1 MDLMDRRRFL
11 KRIMAQASSVET
23 GSFVVSTDTYAN
35 QYHISHHLG
44 STPDFVMVVADEI
57 VASTSFTVAYIA
69 NAYCAKA
76 NFKASNFSQSGCAV
90 YLRTRPNADNYQ
102 LTPEGVAYTKFLHDS
117 NFEVPY
123 YSSSDMLKAGVTYHY
138 VVGKFE

>member
-23 GSFVVSTDTYAN
+23 GSFVVSEDTTAPK
-35 QYHISHHLG
+35 YHISHHLG
-44 STPDFVMVVADEI
+44 SAPDFVIVSADEI
-57 VASTSFTVAYIA
+57 IASTDYTNGYITNSFCTKSNIIA
-69 NAYCAKA
+69 TNKSTNGFAA
-76 NFKASNFSQSGCAV
+76 
-90 YLRTRPNADNYQ
+90 YLRTNPNNTACWSAYEYVN
-102 LTPEGVAYTKFLHDS
+102 YTKFLHDN

-123 YSSSDMLKAGVTYHY
+123 YNSGEMLKAGVTYHY

>member
-11 KRIMAQASSVET
+11 KRIMAQASTVEA
-23 GSFVVSTDTYAN
+23 GSFVVSTDTYAS

-57 VASTSFTVAYIA
+57 VASASFTVTYIA
-69 NAYCAKA
+69 NAYCAKS
-76 NFKASNFSQSGCAV
+76 NFKASNFTVSGYAA
-90 YLRTRPNADNYQ
+90 YLRNRPSTDIWQPSYEA
-102 LTPEGVAYTKFLHDS
+102 VAYTKFLHDS

-123 YSSSDMLKAGVTYHY
+123 YSSSEYLKAGVTYHY

>member
-23 GSFVVSTDTYAN
+23 GSFVVSEDTYTS

-57 VASTSFTVAYIA
+57 VASASFTETYIA

-76 NFKASNFSQSGCAV
+76 NFKASNFTATGFSAC
-90 YLRTRPNADNYQ
+90 LRNRPNEDAWQPVY
-102 LTPEGVAYTKFLHDS
+102 EAVAYTKFLHDS

-123 YSSSDMLKAGVTYHY
+123 YSSNECLKAGVTYHY